1 MKLSSPIFRK
11 QSARRGLSYGQ
22 AGFTLIEMVM
32 VVAMIGI
39 LTAIAIPSYTAYIMR
54 SNRSEARSQLL
65 MASQWM
71 ERVRNE
77 SGSYATFGVLPAALT
92 TSPPPPNAAKY
103 NIGVNVINAG
113 SYILTATAVGVMAA
127 DICATITL
135 SNTGVRG
142 FTGAGSSLETC
153 WNR

>member
-1 MKLSSPIFRK
+1 MRPSSLISRR
-11 QSARRGLSYGQ
+11 QSARSGLAYGQ
-22 AGFTLIEMVM
+22 AGFTLIEVVV

-39 LTAIAIPSYTAYIMR
+39 LTAIALPSYTAYINR

-77 SGSYATFGVLPAALT
+77 SGSYATFGALPNTLVQ
-92 TSPPPPNAAKY
+92 SPATGPAKY
-103 NIGVNVINAG
+103 NIGVNVINPG
-113 SYILTATAVGVMAA
+113 SYILTATAVGVMAG
-127 DICATITL
+127 DVCATMTL